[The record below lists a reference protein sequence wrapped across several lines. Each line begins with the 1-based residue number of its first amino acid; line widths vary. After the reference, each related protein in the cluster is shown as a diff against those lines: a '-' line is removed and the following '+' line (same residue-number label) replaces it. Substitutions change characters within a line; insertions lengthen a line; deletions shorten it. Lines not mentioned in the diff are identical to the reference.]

1 MISGKFI
8 KSSLLYTI
16 GGAMPMAS
24 GLVLLP
30 FYTNMLSLELYGTLM
45 LYVVFSLF
53 MQSLTSYA
61 LDAYINVHYVEVK
74 DDKAAA
80 GKMIGAVAG
89 LLLVIGAGTSLLAWF
104 TGEPV
109 FDLTF
114 NRSGTLDFAPWGFM
128 SVVTGFFNGFFKA
141 GTNLLIF
148 RQEPWRFLGFNFFN
162 FLLTIG
168 ISLAGLYM
176 FPGELT
182 GPMYGRLLSG
192 AGIFLLTL
200 FFIWRNYG
208 INFSFGHLKDLN
220 RFCLP
225 YMFYLIL
232 VWLVTNLDRYIIN
245 DALDAGTVGLYDFAV
260 RCTLLVSLVQ
270 DGMVAAIN
278 PLVYSLWRDSGRNE
292 SLPETN
298 RYFNVY
304 AAVGIIFI
312 AGFSLIIPLC
322 IPWVVKNQD
331 YYATFVFMGALAS
344 GFATRGLYHYLLLK
358 ILYLKKTQLLSV
370 AFGLSAVVQIPMTLY
385 FANEWGLS
393 GVVWANIAA
402 KAVQSLFLYVAV
414 RRHFV
419 IRLNPWKMIVLP
431 VFYIGASIALWYV
444 LREYRWE
451 WYALLFVVTSAFI
464 FIIYRK
470 EILITGGKLLKRRLP

>member
-45 LYVVFSLF
+45 LYIVFSLF
-53 MQSLTSYA
+53 MQNITSYA
-61 LDAYINVHYVEVK
+61 LDAYINVHYTDVK

-80 GKMIGAVAG
+80 SRMIGAVAG
-89 LLLVIGAGTSLLAWF
+89 LLIVIGVGASLFAWF
-104 TGEPV
+104 AGKPL
-109 FDLTF
+109 FDLSF
-114 NRSGTLDFAPWGFM
+114 NRTGNLDFAPWGFM

-148 RQEPWRFLGFNFFN
+148 RREPERFLAFNFFN
-162 FLLTIG
+162 FLLTIA
-168 ISLAGLYM
+168 ISLVGLYM
-176 FPGELT
+176 YPGELI

-200 FFIWRNYG
+200 IFIWRNYG
-208 INFSFGHLKDLN
+208 INFSFGHLKGLH

-225 YMFYLIL
+225 YVFYLIL

-245 DALDAGTVGLYDFAV
+245 DALDAGKVGLYDFAV
-260 RCTLLVSLVQ
+260 RCTLLISLVQ
-270 DGMVAAIN
+270 DGLVAAIN
-278 PLVYSLWRDSGRNE
+278 PVVYSLWKDSGRNE
-292 SLPETN
+292 SLPESN

-304 AAVGIIFI
+304 GAIGILFI
-312 AGFSLIIPLC
+312 AGFSLVIPLA
-322 IPWVVKNQD
+322 IPWVVKNED
-331 YYATFVFMGALAS
+331 YYTTFVFMGALAS
-344 GFATRGLYHYLLLK
+344 GFATRGLYHYFLLK
-358 ILYLKKTQLLSV
+358 ILYLKKTHLLSV
-370 AFGLSAVVQIPMTLY
+370 AFGLSALVQIPLTLY
-385 FANEWGLS
+385 FAREWGLAGAVLAS
-393 GVVWANIAA
+393 IAA
-402 KAVQSLFLYVAV
+402 KAVQVLFLYVVV

-431 VFYIGASIALWYV
+431 LFYIGASVALWYASDT
-444 LREYRWE
+444 YHWQ
-451 WYALLFVVTSAFI
+451 WYALLFVVTGAFV
-464 FIIYRK
+464 FLIYRK
-470 EILITGGKLLKRRLP
+470 EILITAGKLLKRKAL